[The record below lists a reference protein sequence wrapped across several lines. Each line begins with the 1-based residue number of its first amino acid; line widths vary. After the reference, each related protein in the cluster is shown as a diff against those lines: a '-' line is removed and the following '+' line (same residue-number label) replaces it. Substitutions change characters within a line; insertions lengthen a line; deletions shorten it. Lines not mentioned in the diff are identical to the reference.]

1 MGFKMNRRTFL
12 AASILIPGKWAL
24 AQDTRN
30 LPMTAAVKTGAGNI
44 RGLVRYGVNQ
54 FWGVPYGGSTAG
66 PNRFMPPAKPVPWTG
81 VKDCFQ
87 VKERAPQDD
96 NGPISEVWSLDRRE
110 PRGED
115 CLSIN
120 IFTPGLGNGRRPVMV
135 WLHGGGFSGGSG
147 NWMLYDGTNLA
158 RKEDVVVVAVNHRL
172 NLFGFLYLA
181 DLGGEKFANSGN
193 VGMQDI
199 VAALSWIKQNISV
212 FGGDPGN
219 VTIFGQSG
227 GAAKVTTLMAMPSAK
242 GLFHR
247 AIAQSGSAFRGTT
260 RANATF
266 PEGHRSGPVA
276 AEHAGTGSRGPETS
290 VWRQRTNR

>member
-30 LPMTAAVKTGAGNI
+30 LPMTAAVKTGIGSI

-158 RKEDVVVVAVNHRL
+158 RQLKSHQTLDIPFAFYNIDLAPSMTGAGNERWALAHKISAAYAAFARTGNPNHPDLPNWPAFNLNQRPTMIFNNECKVLNDPNKEERLALKAVRERQ
-172 NLFGFLYLA
+172 A
-181 DLGGEKFANSGN
+181 S
-193 VGMQDI
+193 
-199 VAALSWIKQNISV
+199 QN
-212 FGGDPGN
+212 DD
-219 VTIFGQSG
+219 
-227 GAAKVTTLMAMPSAK
+227 
-242 GLFHR
+242 
-247 AIAQSGSAFRGTT
+247 
-260 RANATF
+260 
-266 PEGHRSGPVA
+266 
-276 AEHAGTGSRGPETS
+276 
-290 VWRQRTNR
+290 